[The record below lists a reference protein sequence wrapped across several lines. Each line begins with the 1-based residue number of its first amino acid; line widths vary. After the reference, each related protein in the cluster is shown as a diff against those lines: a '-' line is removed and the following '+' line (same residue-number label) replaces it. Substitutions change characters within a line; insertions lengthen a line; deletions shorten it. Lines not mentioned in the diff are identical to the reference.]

1 MFFII
6 LSIHNIINLQK
17 YNYNGFVIDSDIQ
30 DKGLIL
36 ANINNKNPLLI
47 FDSINNYDI
56 QNKYIYIDE
65 LKNYKNGINDYHYK
79 NKKLFPMIINK
90 KNIFDYTIL
99 EKKYSIIPS
108 YSISIFYGK
117 TSIQLKQCIHKYN
130 VIGVIDG
137 EASIY
142 LFNPKHKNDI
152 IFKNKDEI
160 KKWGH
165 KKIIKKNHV
174 LIIPPYWYYIQE
186 VNDKIIQYHIDIDSV
201 FTLLPNLLKEHYSYL
216 SL

>member
-90 KNIFDYTIL
+90 KNIFDHTIL

-152 IFKNKDEI
+152 ISKNNDEI

-201 FTLLPNLLKEHYSYL
+201 FTLLPNLLKENYSYL
-216 SL
+216 FL